1 MNVKSAELE
10 TLAAVNAPQFKVPFT
25 VADPQFKVPVTA
37 AGPVIVVFVAF
48 TTKVFAPLVI
58 DRPLLPVTAPQVKLP
73 QPNVP
78 LTTAGP
84 PM

>member
-10 TLAAVNAPQFKVPFT
+10 TLAAVHA
-25 VADPQFKVPVTA
+25 PQFKVPVTVT
-37 AGPVIVVFVAF
+37 GPVIVVLVPF
-48 TTKVFAPLVI
+48 TTKVFVPLVI
-58 DRPLLPVTAPQVKLP
+58 DRPLLPVTAPQVKVP
-73 QPNVP
+73 HPNVP